1 MDPTNLIVPAIVGI
15 VVLVIVYRTFKYVQ
29 SLYVTGKANEWVLII
44 NNGEMKNAGI
54 GLSCFKGP
62 FDQVARFPSKVNKV
76 NFHTEQVTK
85 EMQGIKVSGMLVW
98 SINRVGDGPMKAFKN
113 LGDDLSE
120 ENPTT
125 ANMNL
130 VSMANAIVRNCISNS
145 EINEVLTNRKMLR
158 DAIKDEMME
167 VVKGWGV
174 WLETVEITD
183 VLISSNRLFKD
194 MQTGFREEQEKK
206 AVTQKL
212 EIEKE
217 LEQQRLHTE
226 LEM

>member
-194 MQTGFREEQEKK
+194 M
-206 AVTQKL
+206 
-212 EIEKE
+212 
-217 LEQQRLHTE
+217 
-226 LEM
+226 

>member
-1 MDPTNLIVPAIVGI
+1 MDFTELIVPAVVALI
-15 VVLVIVYRTFKYVQ
+15 VLVAVLRTIKYVN
-29 SLYVTGKANEWVLII
+29 SLYVAGKANEWVLII
-44 NNGEMKNAGI
+44 NNGEMKRAGI

-98 SINRVGDGPMKAFKN
+98 SIYRVGDGPMKAFKN
-113 LGDDLSE
+113 LGEDLSN

-125 ANMNL
+125 ANENL

-194 MQTGFREEQEKK
+194 M
-206 AVTQKL
+206 
-212 EIEKE
+212 
-217 LEQQRLHTE
+217 
-226 LEM
+226 